1 MSRLQSGNNS
11 YPNGTYRQPNEGSYG
26 GSYRGSYHDRS
37 STRGRERRAG
47 GYGGFYA
54 NSGLSELGDVH
65 SQDRIPSEN
74 VNTSHAPTFSDRQA
88 PEWHSESRKKER
100 DAVQNGASVYGS
112 GPAGRQ
118 IESVIDHITEKW
130 EVMLGEDCV
139 PVQLSL
145 QLMDHSSLGRGSD
158 YQDFQRTSK
167 RLQNALRSIVN
178 GILALVVQL

>member
-1 MSRLQSGNNS
+1 M
-11 YPNGTYRQPNEGSYG
+11 
-26 GSYRGSYHDRS
+26 
-37 STRGRERRAG
+37 
-47 GYGGFYA
+47 
-54 NSGLSELGDVH
+54 
-65 SQDRIPSEN
+65 IP
-74 VNTSHAPTFSDRQA
+74 
-88 PEWHSESRKKER
+88 
-100 DAVQNGASVYGS
+100 G
-112 GPAGRQ
+112 
-118 IESVIDHITEKW
+118 VIDHITEKW